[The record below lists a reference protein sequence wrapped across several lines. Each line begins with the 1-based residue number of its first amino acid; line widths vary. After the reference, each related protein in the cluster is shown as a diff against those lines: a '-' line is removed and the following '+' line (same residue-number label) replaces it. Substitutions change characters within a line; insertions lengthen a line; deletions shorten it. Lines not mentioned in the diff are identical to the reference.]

1 MLGFS
6 FARLM
11 GIVVVLSATLWLVIQ
26 LGDQDWPEAGLAL
39 CLLVAGLALAVWGDR
54 RLERTKEQREAQ
66 RQREG
71 QAYQGFDL
79 DVGLR
84 WSKWGLLTLILCALL
99 TVMLRWMLPD
109 LWQSGLYGK
118 AILFG
123 GVSLFFAVV
132 FLGMLSL
139 GLRALRGQ
147 ILLNVGPPGV
157 QISSLPLLP
166 WSQLHGIDL
175 QEIIVQSGKQWQL
188 ILATD
193 DAYLQSLPSRWWVAC
208 FLWPVVRWPR
218 KKSVIGV
225 SLAFLDDNPHTVV
238 QAVRH
243 IGARYGAPL
252 VEGWRHFQPIA
263 EAREAR
269 RLQLEADESMR
280 EVERSLDELRRMGS
294 ATNLDPARIAA
305 MNSRVTAG
313 LERMQSTSHA
323 NLAHLKTR
331 GDKRLLQFRSAMRG
345 VWIVFGVVM
354 VWVVARIVLA
364 LAR

>member
-1 MLGFS
+1 MVGFS
-6 FARLM
+6 LARLV
-11 GIVVVLSATLWLVIQ
+11 GIIVVLFATMWLVIQ
-26 LGDQDWPEAGLAL
+26 LGNGDWPEAGLAL
-39 CLLVAGLALAVWGDR
+39 CLLAAALALVVWGDR
-54 RLERTKEQREAQ
+54 RMDRAKAERESLH
-66 RQREG
+66 QREG
-71 QAYQGFDL
+71 EAYQGFEL

-84 WSKWGLLTLILCALL
+84 WFKWSVLTLILCGLL
-99 TVMLRWMLPD
+99 GLVFWWMVPD

-118 AILFG
+118 AAGFG
-123 GVSLFFAVV
+123 AFGLLLAAALLAMLP
-132 FLGMLSL
+132 LGFQ
-139 GLRALRGQ
+139 ALRGQ
-147 ILLNVGPPGV
+147 ALLNVGPLGV

-166 WSQLHGIDL
+166 WSQLQGVDL
-175 QEIIVQSGKQWQL
+175 QEITVQSGKQWQL

-225 SLAFLDDNPHTVV
+225 SLAFLGDNPHTVV

-243 IGARYGAPL
+243 IGARHGAPL

-305 MNSRVTAG
+305 MNSRVSAG

-331 GDKRLLQFRSAMRG
+331 GDKSVQQFRSAMRG

-354 VWVVARIVLA
+354 VWVIARIVLA